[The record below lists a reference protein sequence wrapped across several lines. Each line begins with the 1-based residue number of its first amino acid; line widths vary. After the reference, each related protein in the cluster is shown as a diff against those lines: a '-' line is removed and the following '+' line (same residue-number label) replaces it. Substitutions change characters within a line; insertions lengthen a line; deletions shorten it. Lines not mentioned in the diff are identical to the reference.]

1 MPKKKKQDIL
11 RNKKMIA
18 VQTEYANALTYIE
31 MFHSVACWHNTA
43 DAKTK
48 YELLNSRAAKMDAM
62 KEQSRIHVVG
72 FRWKDLHHP
81 WSKNGK
87 EFSPDELF
95 EHLIE
100 KIIPEQLKQ
109 GIPNQPTMEL
119 PFRKD
124 TPKLG
129 TKTADVE
136 NLEGRYEAERTSAI
150 EAAEKLREQL
160 ETDGAI
166 DRYEKLQPSRPEV
179 DEQLIGLEIEQL
191 WIYEE
196 EDGEKVPQWCQGVV
210 VAIKNRSKVH
220 IQWNKNCLRNG
231 DLPITEEALM
241 RSKFNKHVE
250 GGWRMS

>member
-1 MPKKKKQDIL
+1 
-11 RNKKMIA
+11 
-18 VQTEYANALTYIE
+18 
-31 MFHSVACWHNTA
+31 MFHSAACWRNTA

-48 YELLNSRAAKMDAM
+48 YELLNSRAAKMDAV
-62 KEQSRIHVVG
+62 KEQICIRVSG
-72 FRWKDLHHP
+72 FGWKDLHHP

-95 EHLIE
+95 VHLIR
-100 KIIPEQLKQ
+100 KIIPEQLKR
-109 GIPNQPTMEL
+109 GIPDQPTMEL
-119 PFRKD
+119 PSRKE
-124 TPKLG
+124 TPQLG

-136 NLEGRYEAERTSAI
+136 NLEGRYEAEKVSAI

-160 ETDGAI
+160 ETEGAI

-196 EDGEKVPQWCQGVV
+196 EDGEKVPQWSQGVV
-210 VAIKNRSKVH
+210 EAIKNRSKVN

-241 RSKFNKHVE
+241 RSKYNKHVE
-250 GGWRMS
+250 GGWRMSLG